1 MAEAGAGSGARA
13 ERRTVAVLERFASQ
27 AALALRNAWLL
38 DSVQRMADT
47 DGLTGVA
54 NRRTFDAAL
63 ARAIAQAERGATP
76 VGLLMLDL
84 DHFKAL
90 NDAHGHQAGDAVLQA
105 IARTLEEAS
114 RASDIVARYGGEEFA
129 VVLPGL
135 DAAQTEE
142 AGERL
147 RRAIADCPDALTV
160 TASVGAAALP
170 DHAADAAALV
180 AAADAAVYA
189 AKAAGR
195 DRVATPAEA
204 ARTPGPPTPASG

>member
-1 MAEAGAGSGARA
+1 
-13 ERRTVAVLERFASQ
+13 
-27 AALALRNAWLL
+27 
-38 DSVQRMADT
+38 
-47 DGLTGVA
+47 
-54 NRRTFDAAL
+54 
-63 ARAIAQAERGATP
+63 
-76 VGLLMLDL
+76 MLDL

-90 NDAHGHQAGDAVLQA
+90 NDVHGHQAGDTVLQA
-105 IARTLEEAS
+105 VARTLEEAS
-114 RASDIVARYGGEEFA
+114 RAGDVVARYGGEEFA

-147 RRAIADCPDALTV
+147 RRAVAECPAGLRV

-170 DHAADAAALV
+170 DHAPGAAALV

-195 DRVATPAEA
+195 DRVVGA
-204 ARTPGPPTPASG
+204 ASIAPSSASG